1 MTSHPPSLDPADLPD
16 ELEQVSDDDSTDLAV
31 FHTWPRVYAFVLG
44 TFIVWVALLTLLSR
58 AFS

>member
-1 MTSHPPSLDPADLPD
+1 MTSHPPSPVNSPREPEPLPD
-16 ELEQVSDDDSTDLAV
+16 DESTDLPV

-44 TFIVWVALLTLLSR
+44 TFIAWVVLLTLLSR